1 MWLAFIA
8 GQLYLLARLAIKLHF
23 VASQTALFQSH
34 LAHATY
40 TAAPAPAWPESPA
53 AEAIARHVAGL
64 EAALRHDAERRRAR
78 RVAQLHLDR
87 VVTRRER
94 GDRRSRR

>member
-1 MWLAFIA
+1 MLLLALWSLAAPGIHGPGAAMWAAFAA

-23 VASQTALFQSH
+23 LASQTALFQSH

-53 AEAIARHVAGL
+53 AEAIAR
-64 EAALRHDAERRRAR
+64 
-78 RVAQLHLDR
+78 
-87 VVTRRER
+87 
-94 GDRRSRR
+94 